1 MSNIA
6 SASATAR
13 RDSPPP
19 RFPTDTI
26 YTLRVRSATFMWF
39 PPTAN
44 FPWPRPIR
52 STKRAYPRPLSRRG
66 RFSTARAINWWRSAK
81 VPSDSIAA
89 PSLQFVVQ
97 EQGVARFKFP
107 RQVRVV
113 QLSGPVEGL
122 FFPRNGLEKIAV
134 GGVTARQSV
143 HVAGILIGGG
153 VASAG
158 GQLHGHFGA
167 AHFGVGGRGVKQ
179 RQVVQRG
186 RIVRC
191 QDEGL
196 AVVVDGFAV
205 FAQFLFSHGELE
217 LGRGLIGVFGNGA
230 NEARFG

>member
-66 RFSTARAINWWRSAK
+66 PFSTARAINCWPLAK
-81 VPSDSIAA
+81 RAQNSIDHN
-89 PSLQFVVQ
+89 SGQLVV
-97 EQGVARFKFP
+97 EKQGVPRFKFP

-113 QLSGPVEGL
+113 QLPGPMEGF
-122 FFPRNGLEKIAV
+122 FFPGNGLEKIAV

-143 HVAGILIGGG
+143 QVAGILIG
-153 VASAG
+153 
-158 GQLHGHFGA
+158 
-167 AHFGVGGRGVKQ
+167 
-179 RQVVQRG
+179 
-186 RIVRC
+186 
-191 QDEGL
+191 
-196 AVVVDGFAV
+196 
-205 FAQFLFSHGELE
+205 
-217 LGRGLIGVFGNGA
+217 
-230 NEARFG
+230 